1 MEKKTDERKN
11 RAEGKKTGKKRFEH
25 LGKHITE
32 NEKIFLLYTVLRLLV
47 LVTMIAQ
54 FFNGNYQNV
63 FLCILTLILFM
74 VPSFIEVNFKIDIP
88 DALEVMVLL
97 FIFAAE
103 ILGEIRAYYIA
114 FPYWDTMLHTINGFL
129 AAAIG
134 FSMVELLNRHER
146 FIFRLSP
153 LFMAIVAFSFSMTIG
168 VVWELFEWSMDMF
181 LGLDMQKDTVLQ
193 SINSVLLD
201 PAGGNHP
208 VAIKNISEVVVNG
221 KELGVGGYID
231 IGLYDTMQDLLVNF
245 IGAFL
250 FSVCGYFYVKHK
262 GNGKIVSGLIP
273 QAISDEEFHEK
284 IQKDVVKEWKEGY
297 REKKRHRKLQRK
309 KGK

>member
-1 MEKKTDERKN
+1 MTKELATEEKKQDKKSRRK
-11 RAEGKKTGKKRFEH
+11 EKLKL

-32 NEKIFLLYTVLRLLV
+32 NKKIFLLYAILRILV
-47 LVTMIAQ
+47 IGIMIAQ

-63 FLCILTLILFM
+63 FLCILTLLLFM

-88 DALEVMVLL
+88 DALEMIVLL

-114 FPYWDTMLHTINGFL
+114 FPYWDMMLHTINGFL

-134 FSMVELLNRHER
+134 FSMVELLNRDER
-146 FIFRLSP
+146 FLFRLSP
-153 LFMAIVAFSFSMTIG
+153 AFLAIVAFCFSMTIG
-168 VVWELFEWSMDMF
+168 VIWEFFEWGMDMF
-181 LGLDMQKDTVLQ
+181 FGLDMQKDTILH
-193 SINSVLLD
+193 SINSVMLD

-208 VAIKNISEVVVNG
+208 TAIMGITEVTVNG
-221 KELGVGGYID
+221 HELGLGGYVD
-231 IGLYDTMQDLLVNF
+231 IGLYDTMQDLFVNF

-262 GNGKIVSGLIP
+262 GKGRIVSGLIP
-273 QAISDEEFHEK
+273 QALSDKDFDDK
-284 IQKDVVKEWKEGY
+284 IQKDVMQEWKADY
-297 REKKRHRKLQRK
+297 KKKREGRK
-309 KGK
+309 KRK

>member
-1 MEKKTDERKN
+1 MTRRHEAKEKKKAVKSGERTK
-11 RAEGKKTGKKRFEH
+11 H
-25 LGKHITE
+25 LGKHLTE
-32 NEKIFLLYTVLRLLV
+32 NWKIFALYTVLRILV
-47 LVTMIAQ
+47 VAVMIAQ

-88 DALEVMVLL
+88 DALEGIVLL

-114 FPYWDTMLHTINGFL
+114 FPYWDIMLHTLNGFL

-134 FSMVELLNRHER
+134 FSMVELLNREDR
-146 FIFRLSP
+146 FLFRLSP
-153 LFMAIVAFSFSMTIG
+153 VFMAIVAFCFSMTIG
-168 VVWELFEWSMDMF
+168 VLWEFFEWGMDMF
-181 LGLDMQKDTVLQ
+181 FGLDMQKDAIIH
-193 SINSVLLD
+193 SINSVMLD
-201 PAGGNHP
+201 PAGSNHP
-208 VAIKNISEVVVNG
+208 TAINGITEVVVNG
-221 KELGVGGYID
+221 QPLELGGYLD

-262 GNGKIVSGLIP
+262 GKGRIVSGLIP
-273 QAISDEEFHEK
+273 QPLSDEDFDHK
-284 IQKDVVKEWKEGY
+284 IQRDVVKEWKDDYKKKKGE
-297 REKKRHRKLQRK
+297 EKKRK
-309 KGK
+309 

>member
-1 MEKKTDERKN
+1 MTRETVTEEKSGSKKYRRKEK
-11 RAEGKKTGKKRFEH
+11 AKL

-32 NEKIFLLYTVLRLLV
+32 NKRIFLLYAVLRILV
-47 LVTMIAQ
+47 IGIMIAQ

-63 FLCILTLILFM
+63 FLCILTLVLFM

-88 DALEVMVLL
+88 DALEIIVLL

-114 FPYWDTMLHTINGFL
+114 FPHWDMMLHTINGFL

-134 FSMVELLNRHER
+134 FSMVELFNREER
-146 FIFRLSP
+146 FLFKLSP
-153 LFMAIVAFSFSMTIG
+153 AFLAIVAFCFSMTIG
-168 VVWELFEWSMDMF
+168 VVWEFFEWGMDMF
-181 LGLDMQKDTVLQ
+181 FGLDMQKDTVLHT
-193 SINSVLLD
+193 INSVLLD

-208 VAIKNISEVVVNG
+208 TAIKGIREVAVDG
-221 KELGVGGYID
+221 KELGLGGYVD

-245 IGAFL
+245 IGALL

-262 GNGKIVSGLIP
+262 GKGRIVTRLIP
-273 QAISDEEFHEK
+273 QPLSDEDFDDK
-284 IQKDVVKEWKEGY
+284 IQKDVIQEWKADY
-297 REKKRHRKLQRK
+297 QKKRAGHKKRK
-309 KGK
+309 

>member
-1 MEKKTDERKN
+1 MNKKKDSNEN
-11 RAEGKKTGKKRFEH
+11 GLKKRRSWKSRFEH
-25 LGKHITE
+25 FGKHVTE
-32 NEKIFLLYTVLRLLV
+32 NRKIFILYTVLRLLV

-63 FLCILTLILFM
+63 FLCILTLLLFM
-74 VPSFIEVNFKIDIP
+74 VPSFIEVNFRIDIP
-88 DALEVMVLL
+88 DALEVMILL

-134 FSMVELLNRHER
+134 FSLVELLNRHER
-146 FIFRLSP
+146 FLFRLSP

-181 LGLDMQKDTVLQ
+181 MGLDMQKDTVLH

-208 VAIKNISEVVVNG
+208 VAIKNISEVIING
-221 KELGVGGYID
+221 QELGVGGYID

-245 IGAFL
+245 IGALL

-262 GNGKIVSGLIP
+262 GNGRIVSGLIP
-273 QAISDEEFHEK
+273 QAISEEEFHEK
-284 IQKDVVKEWKEGY
+284 INKDVRRKWKEDY
-297 REKKRHRKLQRK
+297 REKKNHRKQK
-309 KGK
+309 KRGSE